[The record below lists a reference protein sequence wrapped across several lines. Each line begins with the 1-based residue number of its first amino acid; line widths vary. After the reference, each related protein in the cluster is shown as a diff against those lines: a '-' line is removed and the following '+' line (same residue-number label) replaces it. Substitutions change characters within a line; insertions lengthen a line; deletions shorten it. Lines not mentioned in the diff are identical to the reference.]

1 MMEKKEIL
9 VLKDIRA
16 MYEKGKPVLDGVSL
30 ALREG
35 ESLGIRG
42 ENGAG
47 KTTLLGIMAGIILP
61 SSGTREVSPELD
73 GKITMV
79 PQEIALYP
87 ALTGRQNLEFW
98 AEIYGVRGRE
108 KADRIKALL
117 ARTKLEDKGNKKVET
132 YSGGMKR
139 RLNLAAALVIR
150 PELLLLDEPTV
161 GMDAGSVQELYSWLR
176 ELRDEGTSIVLISHD
191 SGEAESICD
200 RIVRLQDGKAEEGTL

>member
-35 ESLGIRG
+35 EILGIRG

>member
-1 MMEKKEIL
+1 MTDKKEIL

-16 MYEKGKPVLDGVSL
+16 MYEKGKPVLDGISL
-30 ALREG
+30 SLREG
-35 ESLGIRG
+35 EILGIRG

-61 SSGTREVSPELD
+61 SSGSREVSPELE

-87 ALTGRQNLEFW
+87 ALTGKQNLEFW
-98 AEIYGVRGRE
+98 AEIYGVHGRE
-108 KADRIKALL
+108 KTERIQSLL

-139 RLNLAAALVIR
+139 RLNLAAALVIH
-150 PELLLLDEPTV
+150 PKLLLLDEPTV

-176 ELRDEGTSIVLISHD
+176 ELRDEGTSIVLISHE

-200 RIVRLQDGKAEEGTL
+200 RIIHLQDGNTEEGHV

>member
-1 MMEKKEIL
+1 MTEKKEIL

-16 MYEKGKPVLDGVSL
+16 MYEKGKPVLDGISL
-30 ALREG
+30 SLREG
-35 ESLGIRG
+35 EILGIRG

-61 SSGTREVSPELD
+61 SSGSREVSPELE

-87 ALTGRQNLEFW
+87 ALTGKQNLEFW
-98 AEIYGVRGRE
+98 AEIYGVHGRE
-108 KADRIKALL
+108 KTERIQSLL

-139 RLNLAAALVIR
+139 RLNLAAALVIH
-150 PELLLLDEPTV
+150 PKLLLLDEPTV

-176 ELRDEGTSIVLISHD
+176 ELRDEGTSIVLISHE

-200 RIVRLQDGKAEEGTL
+200 RIIHLQDGNTEEGHV